1 MKSWKPMGSRR
12 KQAMLQTVDGARRL
26 HRVIGDTISVDG
38 LDDGQ
43 ALDGAGSVVMARKG
57 RRRWRVGQT
66 HAGPPVSA
74 DADGGGQ
81 HQQKERHSGG
91 SSDSDR
97 GFESSAGAV
106 AAAGRR
112 WKAIDERSGGQR
124 SGLVRLDN
132 SRRLVGVDG
141 QRSRAHLNGVRGG
154 RHQIDLDVVDGV
166 GPERQSHRRGVSVE
180 MALESAAV
188 HLPSD
193 QVIAGLPVRGALDWP
208 GHFGD
213 DQNLLV
219 DERHF
224 PQLPRRGRRHGD
236 DFNLLGQFLFGRQL
250 ERLLGSRV
258 GVDDNV
264 R

>member
-1 MKSWKPMGSRR
+1 
-12 KQAMLQTVDGARRL
+12 MLQTVDGARRL

-43 ALDGAGSVVMARKG
+43 TLDGAGSVVMARKG

-166 GPERQSHRRGVSVE
+166 GPERQSDRRGVSVE
-180 MALESAAV
+180 MALESAAI

-258 GVDDNV
+258 RVDDNV